1 MLLVNAWAGR
11 SEIHGVGL
19 VARERIPKGTRVWE
33 FREGFDVKL
42 SVEQLDALSPV
53 ARAQALHYGWWE
65 EPFGWVVVA
74 GADDRFVNHSESP
87 NVTWDGKVCVAVRDI
102 EPGEELTFD
111 YRTVG
116 GTDFLGWGNRLSSPG
131 EVKGGG
137 S

>member
-1 MLLVNAWAGR
+1 VLLIDAWAGP
-11 SEIHGVGL
+11 SAIHGVGL
-19 VARERIPKGTRVWE
+19 VARERIKKGTRVWE

-42 SVEQLDALSPV
+42 TVEQLAALSPV

-65 EPFGWVVVA
+65 EPFGCVVVS
-74 GADDRFVNHSESP
+74 GDDDRFVNHSENP

-116 GTDFLGWGNRLSSPG
+116 GTDFLGWGDRLGSTG
-131 EVKGGG
+131 AVKKGG